1 MKKYPSKVV
10 GQLIEAIAR
19 ATHED
24 LTFKGFQAMELKV
37 GGSIGEKYLYKK
49 YDEVAK
55 RPAGMIS
62 IQRSRLDDL
71 LGFLGFDDLSAFQ
84 NAIAHP
90 ISELLRSCEG
100 SWYCHVRQN
109 SKNGTLYLSPVNIY
123 PQQGKMMYFLAGPHQ
138 VYTGELKLKN
148 QVLCALIE
156 GSNGKQFHHVFKIGN
171 RHRPNVLQG
180 IFSGVSTSGNPI
192 GGRVVLRRSNEAYES
207 LKGGKFSIKS
217 LISSPEEDQQR
228 IGRYFESFEKN
239 NLRIEQVDTYELD
252 DLVF

>member
-109 SKNGTLYLSPVNIY
+109 SKNGTLYQTAQGALMLSN
-123 PQQGKMMYFLAGPHQ
+123 K
-138 VYTGELKLKN
+138 K
-148 QVLCALIE
+148 
-156 GSNGKQFHHVFKIGN
+156 
-171 RHRPNVLQG
+171 
-180 IFSGVSTSGNPI
+180 
-192 GGRVVLRRSNEAYES
+192 
-207 LKGGKFSIKS
+207 
-217 LISSPEEDQQR
+217 
-228 IGRYFESFEKN
+228 
-239 NLRIEQVDTYELD
+239 
-252 DLVF
+252 